1 VAAVLLATPLDV
13 AARLG
18 RDLTQAELLRLPAL
32 LQDASAKVRN
42 YTGRTFTQAETTV
55 RLRVN
60 NGRVKLPQ
68 RPVVSITSVKMLN
81 RDGTVGTTL
90 AGWFWDGLAEI
101 ATASPSQIANGPWF
115 PNDRYRIVEV
125 TYTHGYST
133 VPADVLAVV
142 CSIATRALGR
152 KPEDAGL
159 TSATRSTS
167 TASKPASPGCEHEF
181 RRHARTR
188 RHNPPRGDC
197 RRRVRRT
204 GAQLGEPDIDS
215 HARMAR
221 ST

>member
-159 TSATRSTS
+159 TSESIGGGDYTYTVGSAGAAGPLGMLPDERDALDVYRQQAGVTWM
-167 TASKPASPGCEHEF
+167 
-181 RRHARTR
+181 RT
-188 RHNPPRGDC
+188 
-197 RRRVRRT
+197 
-204 GAQLGEPDIDS
+204 
-215 HARMAR
+215 
-221 ST
+221 